1 MLAGLHLPGSHML
14 RTLSFSLFLSLPFC
28 AVTAQAEPA
37 TTETP
42 AATAA
47 IEELA
52 WMTGSWAGPIGDGVL
67 EENWVAPGNGSI
79 GALVRMTRG
88 GTTSMVEL
96 IVIEQTGESLTLYL
110 QQWDPGMTP
119 RSERAQQMVLS
130 ATGEQRVSFR
140 ATGTG
145 GLKGLTYSRP
155 ADDTFVVEVLTPDD
169 REIQINLK
177 AR

>member
-1 MLAGLHLPGSHML
+1 MS
-14 RTLSFSLFLSLPFC
+14 RTLSLSLLLSLLFC
-28 AVTAQAEPA
+28 ASSQAVEAAASEAPTVTAS
-37 TTETP
+37 
-42 AATAA
+42 
-47 IEELA
+47 IDELA

-88 GTTSMVEL
+88 GSTSMVEL
-96 IVIEQTGESLTLYL
+96 IVIEQTGETLTLHL

-119 RSERAQQMVLS
+119 RSERAQKMVLS
-130 ATGEQRVSFR
+130 AAGEQSVSFR
-140 ATGTG
+140 ATDTS

-155 ADDTFVVEVLTPDD
+155 ADDTFVVEVTTPDD

-177 AR
+177 SR